1 VLADSDGVLQSTD
14 AGGEPP
20 MNDASPKS
28 LSSEGA
34 FKAALRHIAASNR
47 EPTPWE
53 AGCLY
58 AALCAMAASNYRT
71 AQQKVAWSALGD
83 TAQTPPMLVLP
94 IPTVQELR
102 EALANLVQSSQ

>member
-1 VLADSDGVLQSTD
+1 MDD
-14 AGGEPP
+14 ART
-20 MNDASPKS
+20 MSR
-28 LSSEGA
+28 SSGSA
-34 FKAALRHIAASNR
+34 LGAALKRIAASNR
-47 EPTPWE
+47 EPTSWE

-83 TAQTPPMLVLP
+83 TAQTPPMQVLP

-102 EALANLVQSSQ
+102 EALANLEQSSQ

>member
-1 VLADSDGVLQSTD
+1 
-14 AGGEPP
+14 

-58 AALCAMAASNYRT
+58 AALCAMAVGDHRT

-83 TAQTPPMLVLP
+83 TTERPPLQGVP
-94 IPTVQELR
+94 APTVDELR
-102 EALANLVQSSQ
+102 DALANLEHFGGIET

>member
-1 VLADSDGVLQSTD
+1 
-14 AGGEPP
+14 
-20 MNDASPKS
+20 MNNANPNSS
-28 LSSEGA
+28 SSEGA
-34 FKAALRHIAASNR
+34 FKAALRRIAASNR
-47 EPTPWE
+47 ELTPWE

-83 TAQTPPMLVLP
+83 TAQTPPMQVLP

-102 EALANLVQSSQ
+102 EALANLEPSQ

>member
-1 VLADSDGVLQSTD
+1 
-14 AGGEPP
+14 
-20 MNDASPKS
+20 MNDANPSSP
-28 LSSEGA
+28 SSEGA
-34 FKAALRHIAASNR
+34 FKAALRRIAASNR

-83 TAQTPPMLVLP
+83 TAQTPPMQVLP

-102 EALANLVQSSQ
+102 EALANLEQSSQ

>member
-1 VLADSDGVLQSTD
+1 
-14 AGGEPP
+14 
-20 MNDASPKS
+20 MNDARTMSR
-28 LSSEGA
+28 SSGGA
-34 FKAALRHIAASNR
+34 VGAALKRIAASNR

-71 AQQKVAWSALGD
+71 AQQKVAWSALDD
-83 TAQTPPMLVLP
+83 TAQTPPMQVLP

-102 EALANLVQSSQ
+102 EALANLEQSSQ

>member
-1 VLADSDGVLQSTD
+1 
-14 AGGEPP
+14 

-58 AALCAMAASNYRT
+58 AALCAMAVGDYR
-71 AQQKVAWSALGD
+71 AARQKVAWSALGD
-83 TAQTPPMLVLP
+83 TTGPPPVQGVP
-94 IPTVQELR
+94 AATVDELR
-102 EALANLVQSSQ
+102 EALANLEHFRGIDT

>member
-1 VLADSDGVLQSTD
+1 
-14 AGGEPP
+14 
-20 MNDASPKS
+20 MNDASPS
-28 LSSEGA
+28 RPSSEGA
-34 FKAALRHIAASNR
+34 FKAAHRRIAARNR
-47 EPTPWE
+47 EPTSWE

-83 TAQTPPMLVLP
+83 TAQTPPMQVLP

-102 EALANLVQSSQ
+102 EALANLEQSSQ